1 MQKGGGPH
9 KNINFK
15 PGMEFNSNKQEVINT
30 VLISI
35 KEFQER
41 TGLMYNVKLNDILLD
56 ICMHIEIFENGP
68 TEVANILIE
77 YLVEHENECN
87 DLYPGKN
94 IEELRMLI

>member
-9 KNINFK
+9 KNKTYK
-15 PGMEFNSNKQEVINT
+15 PLIEFSPGKQEVINT

-56 ICMHIEIFENGP
+56 ICMHIQIFQNSP
-68 TEVANILIE
+68 IEVANILIE
-77 YLVEHENECN
+77 YLV
-87 DLYPGKN
+87 
-94 IEELRMLI
+94 